1 MLGLVGFE
9 IRDIRSIWGPPEH
22 VELGEAV
29 TLLVGANRAGTSN
42 VAFALAAALD
52 ADLALRPRRDLPRG
66 RGGDPSVVLRVE
78 GGSDIE
84 VAWDTHGGPRTVTAG
99 PERGRVTS
107 EPASTGRV
115 TSGRV
120 ASDPTPPGAARPDGV
135 TAGRVIY
142 AETRHTPRDLLRR
155 VPTPWWSPRVDRTA
169 LIAAIQATA
178 QAVIPEV
185 ARVSIEDDGTVW
197 LFDDL
202 GAHLPVPL
210 CRPVVALG
218 LARHLAELGQPA
230 TATIIEAP
238 EAFLHPAAQE
248 DLGALLLVVARETSR
263 PVVVTTT
270 SPFVIPRVAE
280 AMVVSLARD
289 AAGRTGVIGAARGDA
304 AQARQLGGLLR
315 DAGLASVL
323 DRIGRIAPGTRGVLI
338 VEGGTDVA
346 YLRSVAQRLGR
357 EDVLADVV
365 LQASGGAM
373 GAALSAIVLR
383 AELDVRLVVLLDHDD
398 PGRRARDTL
407 TSRFDFDRQR
417 QIVTYADVFEGS
429 PPGIEAETLFAIDLL
444 RRFAREQG
452 PASHRGERDLH
463 GVPHL
468 DLTSSGKSAFV
479 GWVAEHARLEDLARW
494 DALLDVLDERFGGG
508 G

>member
-1 MLGLVGFE
+1 MGLVGFE
-9 IRDIRSIWGPPEH
+9 IHDVRSIWGAAEH
-22 VELGEAV
+22 VQLGESV
-29 TLLVGANRAGTSN
+29 TVLVGANRAGTSN

-52 ADLALRPRRDLPRG
+52 ADVTFRAVRDLPRG
-66 RGGDPSVVLRVE
+66 RGGDPSVVLRVA

-84 VAWDTHGGPRTVTAG
+84 VAWDRHGGPRTVTAG
-99 PERGRVTS
+99 PPDPGRAS
-107 EPASTGRV
+107 SGPAYADRI

-120 ASDPTPPGAARPDGV
+120 APDPVPSEPASPDLL
-135 TAGRVIY
+135 TCGRVVY
-142 AETRHTPRDLLRR
+142 AEIRHTPRDLLRR
-155 VPTPWWSPRVDRTA
+155 LPTEWWSPGVDRAA
-169 LIAAIQATA
+169 LIAAILTTA

-185 ARVSIEDDGTVW
+185 ASVRIGDDGTVW
-197 LFDDL
+197 LADDL
-202 GAHLPVPL
+202 GSQLPVAI
-210 CRPVVALG
+210 CRSVVALG
-218 LARHLAELGQPA
+218 VARHLAALGEPA
-230 TATIIEAP
+230 TATIIESP

-248 DLGALLLVVARETSR
+248 DLAALLVAVARETSH

-270 SPFVIPRVAE
+270 SPFVIPRVTE
-280 AMVVSLARD
+280 TMVVSLARD
-289 AAGRTGVIGAARGDA
+289 AAGRSGVIGAARGDA

-346 YLRSVAQRLGR
+346 YLRTVAHRLGR

-407 TSRFDFDRQR
+407 TSRFDFERQH
-417 QIVTYADVFEGS
+417 QIVTYADVFDGS
-429 PPGIEAETLFAIDLL
+429 PPGIEAETLFAIDLV

-463 GVPHL
+463 GVAHL

-479 GWVAEHARLEDLARW
+479 GWVADHARVEDLARW
-494 DALLDVLDERFGGG
+494 DALLDVLADRFAGGG
-508 G
+508 